1 MSSNNDIG
9 GENLRWRLKKKKGL
23 LKDPQYEKLQ
33 KRWFQELEEEARAL
47 ERRAEQ
53 PVKEQDSSGRE

>member
-1 MSSNNDIG
+1 MSANSD
-9 GENLRWRLKKKKGL
+9 RKVKHAQKSKKKKGL

>member
-1 MSSNNDIG
+1 MCIRD
-9 GENLRWRLKKKKGL
+9 RL

>member
-1 MSSNNDIG
+1 M
-9 GENLRWRLKKKKGL
+9 RRRVKKKKGL
-23 LKDPQYEKLQ
+23 LKDPQYGKLQ